1 MKGGRIYMIS
11 LGVCFVFVFLFE
23 YMSPHEFI
31 WTPTFDKNDKE
42 PFGSYV
48 FDDVVSSSVNNYT
61 VTDKTFYRIMQEAD
75 SITPPRAFLITE
87 NKINFNETDIE
98 YLYRLIHAGNRIMI
112 CSNSFSHALEDT
124 LGFKIEYDGFLPNIK
139 RYITDVSK
147 QRDSI
152 YSAAADTLNSPHV
165 YSVYPQMH
173 PVYING
179 DRHKHFLNCDS
190 SETLVWNEENKPLAV
205 RAFIG
210 KGELFIV
217 STPLMFT
224 NYGVLDGNN
233 ASYTF
238 RLLSYMKDRPLVRT
252 EAYGRHDGKP
262 GSPLR
267 YVLSE
272 PPLRWATYSILS
284 LLVLFMIFT
293 AKRRQ
298 RVIPIVKTPPN
309 RTFGFMQ
316 LISNL
321 YYQKHDNRELLK
333 LKHMYFCAEVKRRT
347 GTDLQYEA
355 PGEATYTRLSEKTG
369 INNDILRTLINNINR
384 GLCSSGL
391 HDLEL
396 KQCIDGMN
404 DILQTLK
411 T

>member
-1 MKGGRIYMIS
+1 
-11 LGVCFVFVFLFE
+11 
-23 YMSPHEFI
+23 MSPREFI

-48 FDDVVSSSVNNYT
+48 FDDVVSSSINNYT
-61 VTDKTFYRIMQEAD
+61 ITNMTFYQIMQEAD
-75 SITPPRAFLITE
+75 SFPSPHAFLITE
-87 NKINFNETDIE
+87 NHINFNETDIK
-98 YLYRLIHAGNRIMI
+98 YLYQLIHAGNQIMI
-112 CSNSFSHALEDT
+112 CSNNFSYVLEDT
-124 LGFKIEYDGFLPNIK
+124 LGFKIEYDNFLPNIK
-139 RYITDVSK
+139 RYINDASK

-152 YSAAADTLNSPHV
+152 FSGTDTLNSTHI
-165 YSVYPQMH
+165 YHVYPQMH
-173 PVYING
+173 PVYIVG
-179 DRHKHFLNCDS
+179 EKHEHFLNCDS
-190 SETLVWNEENKPLAV
+190 SETLVWNHKNKPLAI

-210 KGELFIV
+210 KGELFLV

-224 NYGVLDGNN
+224 NYGVLDENN

-238 RLLSYMKDRPLVRT
+238 RLLSYMKDKPLVRT
-252 EAYGRHDGKP
+252 EAYGKHSEKS

-298 RVIPIVKTPPN
+298 RVIPVIKTPPN

-321 YYQKHDNRELLK
+321 YYQKHDNREILK
-333 LKHMYFCAEVKRRT
+333 LKHLYFCAEVKRFT
-347 GTDLQYEA
+347 GIDLQDDV
-355 PGEATYTRLSEKTG
+355 PGETAYTRLSEKTG
-369 INNDILRTLINNINR
+369 INKDLLRTLINNIHK
-384 GLCSSGL
+384 GLYSSGL
-391 HDLEL
+391 HDPEL

-404 DILQTLK
+404 DILQAFK